1 MKIKNILKENNV
13 KLIELSSILN
23 ISRPTLN
30 SYIDEFEREGKIS
43 NKEYDSFFKKIL
55 KKTYTCREELFVD
68 INEFKEFLMKKKYGD
83 FLPENLNLLQSIH
96 NKIYKDMKGKNEV
109 VAIYK
114 FIESAINNY
123 GEDKVLSGYINYT
136 LYLNGLKDIKEM
148 TVDDKIL
155 VSNIFPIMK
164 KYEKSELKINDE
176 GLKKFYSRVD
186 EIKKVRETRYQKFE
200 KELKE
205 KLMKELSLKDELDKE
220 DLKRI
225 LNNLDLKKI

>member
-55 KKTYTCREELFVD
+55 KKTYTCREELFGD
-68 INEFKEFLMKKKYGD
+68 INEFKEFLIKKKYGD

-123 GEDKVLSGYINYT
+123 GEDKALSGYINYT

-176 GLKKFYSRVD
+176 GLKEFYNRVD

-205 KLMKELSLKDELDKE
+205 KLMKELSLKDELNKE
-220 DLKRI
+220 DLRRI